1 MLPDKVVRRAKVG
14 PLRSLTIRMPLLRL
28 QTKMAAAPI
37 EILIVDDNP
46 GDVLLTKE
54 ALRDARI
61 PNEVHV
67 PADGAEALAFLK
79 REGVHADAPI
89 PDLVFLD
96 LGMPRVDGFK
106 VMAEMKA
113 DSELRRIPVIVM
125 SSSDAESD
133 LARAY
138 DAQIAAYLV
147 KPIDLD
153 SYFSAIRAT
162 RKTRLCEIRLSQ
174 P

>member
-1 MLPDKVVRRAKVG
+1 MVPE
-14 PLRSLTIRMPLLRL
+14 
-28 QTKMAAAPI
+28 PI

-61 PNEVHV
+61 LNDVHV
-67 PADGAEALAFLK
+67 VSDGAEALMFLK
-79 REGVHADAPI
+79 REGVYVDAPI

-96 LGMPRVDGFK
+96 LRMPKVDGFQ
-106 VMAEMKA
+106 VLAQMKT
-113 DSELRRIPVIVM
+113 DPELRRIPVIVM
-125 SSSDAESD
+125 SNSDAESD

-147 KPIDLD
+147 KPADLD
-153 SYFSAIRAT
+153 AYFTAIRAIKELWFHVVT
-162 RKTRLCEIRLSQ
+162 LAPKARKASS
-174 P
+174 

>member
-1 MLPDKVVRRAKVG
+1 
-14 PLRSLTIRMPLLRL
+14 MPFQRL
-28 QTKMAAAPI
+28 QTKRTVTPI

-61 PNEVHV
+61 LNNVQVAPDNAV
-67 PADGAEALAFLK
+67 ALAFLK
-79 REGVHADAPI
+79 QEGFYRDAST

-96 LGMPRVDGFK
+96 LGMPKVDGFQ
-106 VMAEMKA
+106 VLTEMKA
-113 DSELRRIPVIVM
+113 DPELRRISVIVM
-125 SSSDAESD
+125 SSSDAETD

-153 SYFSAIRAT
+153 AYFSAIRAIKEFWFNVVSLAPKA
-162 RKTRLCEIRLSQ
+162 RKASFDLRLR
-174 P
+174 

>member
-1 MLPDKVVRRAKVG
+1 
-14 PLRSLTIRMPLLRL
+14 MPLQRL
-28 QTKMAAAPI
+28 QTKMATTPI

-46 GDVLLTKE
+46 GDVLLTQE

-61 PNEVHV
+61 SNNVHV
-67 PADGAEALAFLK
+67 APDGAVALAFLK
-79 REGVHADAPI
+79 REGVHCDAPI

-96 LGMPRVDGFK
+96 LGMPKVDGFQ
-106 VMAEMKA
+106 VLAEMKA

-125 SSSDAESD
+125 SSSHAERD

-153 SYFSAIRAT
+153 AYFSAIRAIKEFWFNVVSLAPKA
-162 RKTRLCEIRLSQ
+162 REASS
-174 P
+174 

>member
-1 MLPDKVVRRAKVG
+1 MRLQ
-14 PLRSLTIRMPLLRL
+14 RL
-28 QTKMAAAPI
+28 QTKMAATPI

-61 PNEVHV
+61 LNNVHV
-67 PADGAEALAFLK
+67 APDGAEALAFLK
-79 REGVHADAPI
+79 REGVYQDAPI

-96 LGMPRVDGFK
+96 LGMPRVDGFQ
-106 VMAEMKA
+106 VLAEMKA

-125 SSSDAESD
+125 SSSDADND

-138 DAQIAAYLV
+138 DAQISAYLV

-153 SYFSAIRAT
+153 SYFSAIRAIKEFWFNVVT
-162 RKTRLCEIRLSQ
+162 PAPKARKASS
-174 P
+174 